1 MQIWNLLCSI
11 TSALLADRVGRRPL
25 WLGSFIG
32 MIAAN
37 VALTVSSAMYAEHNA
52 KAAGYAAVV
61 LLFFYN
67 AAFNVACNPLVY
79 CYPTELLP
87 FAIRARGLSVMIA
100 VSQAALTVN
109 Q

>member
-11 TSALLADRVGRRPL
+11 TGALLADRVGRRPL